1 MFPSSGMKKARYIS
15 CFLFLGSL
23 LCLAEAKAQDYER
36 IDSLKYALSKT
47 EIPEKKISTL
57 LALSREFEIFNSDSA
72 LLYADHALAVSEQN
86 DLTKEKVNAM
96 LQKGRMLMQLIDYN
110 KALESFETVIKLA
123 DKYKMTNEIAI
134 ANGAIGIIYAELGDY
149 DNSAKYNFTAL
160 ELFEKV
166 GNKKEIG
173 VTLGNIAA
181 DLHSQ
186 KNYKK
191 ALDYMNEALN
201 IAREIN
207 DKPGI
212 AQQYNNIAGVYY
224 ASYKDYKKA
233 KGYYEKAYSVNK
245 DLGDKLQLGMNMLN
259 IGYCYFRLNKNDSA
273 LPYFEHS
280 GSIFREIAN
289 PIRIANVEIGGCEE
303 FCVNSNCV

>member
-1 MFPSSGMKKARYIS
+1 M
-15 CFLFLGSL
+15 LFRS
-23 LCLAEAKAQDYER
+23 
-36 IDSLKYALSKT
+36 
-47 EIPEKKISTL
+47 
-57 LALSREFEIFNSDSA
+57 
-72 LLYADHALAVSEQN
+72 
-86 DLTKEKVNAM
+86 
-96 LQKGRMLMQLIDYN
+96 
-110 KALESFETVIKLA
+110 
-123 DKYKMTNEIAI
+123 
-134 ANGAIGIIYAELGDY
+134 IGIIYAELGDY

-303 FCVNSNCV
+303 FCVNGL